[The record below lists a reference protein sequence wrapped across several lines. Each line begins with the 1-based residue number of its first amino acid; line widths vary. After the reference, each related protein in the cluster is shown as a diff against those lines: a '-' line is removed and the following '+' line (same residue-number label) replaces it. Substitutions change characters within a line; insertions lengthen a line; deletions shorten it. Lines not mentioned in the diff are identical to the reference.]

1 MFKTC
6 DQSDTNNLD
15 TAPNTVSHTG
25 LFVPKFVMS
34 NSHRQVTHPWQLE
47 KLLPGLLF
55 FCTQMPTFT
64 WRILFTV
71 QTYLF
76 FLEYSKKTCIFFMYI
91 HILGQWALS
100 YILFSFGTNDSF
112 LTGHGRNQVYSAYC
126 YIQTA
131 HKPVKNSSAKQTRRD
146 KRLLSKDIYIRWF
159 RIFLDFKVSR
169 YCEGYNFWSVWG
181 P

>member
-1 MFKTC
+1 MRNLYRRFDWHYIGQIEGGDFAKILWHSHKTSTSKANYIYASIFQIINKLQPTYFFNVISIVKSFQWLSLLRQKPKNTRVFKTC

-91 HILGQWALS
+91 HILGQ
-100 YILFSFGTNDSF
+100 
-112 LTGHGRNQVYSAYC
+112 
-126 YIQTA
+126 
-131 HKPVKNSSAKQTRRD
+131 
-146 KRLLSKDIYIRWF
+146 
-159 RIFLDFKVSR
+159 
-169 YCEGYNFWSVWG
+169 
-181 P
+181 